1 MTGLGARLAAAFAVV
16 SAILFRP
23 GLAGAS
29 GPALEPDR
37 LALTHARLDR
47 VARGIWVQPTRGVR
61 LRYRREIRE
70 AALRNGLSPALL
82 AALVRA
88 ESNFNPYAVSPK
100 GARGLGQL
108 MPATARQ
115 VGVTQPFDPVQ
126 NLNGSASYLASQ
138 LDRFHDV
145 GSALAAY
152 HAGPKRAA
160 RGRPSWPPSTR
171 AYVARVLEFE
181 RDYRRHG
188 VP

>member
-1 MTGLGARLAAAFAVV
+1 MTGLGARLAVSFAVV
-16 SAILFRP
+16 CAVLLP

-29 GPALEPDR
+29 GPAAEPDR
-37 LALTHARLDR
+37 LARTHARLDR
-47 VARGIWVQPTRGVR
+47 VARGIWALPPRSVR
-61 LRYRREIRE
+61 LRYPREIRE
-70 AALRNGLSPALL
+70 AAVSNGLSPALL

-100 GARGLGQL
+100 GALGLGQL

-126 NLNGSASYLASQ
+126 NLNGSAFYLASQ
-138 LDRFHDV
+138 LDRFHNV

-160 RGRPSWPPSTR
+160 RGRHSWPPATR

>member
-1 MTGLGARLAAAFAVV
+1 MTGSAVV
-16 SAILFRP
+16 LGGVLAL

-29 GPALEPDR
+29 DAAAEADP
-37 LALTHARLDR
+37 LALALVRLDH
-47 VARGIWVQPTRGVR
+47 VARGVWVLPARGVR

-70 AALRNGLSPALL
+70 AAVANGLSPSLL

-88 ESNFNPYAVSPK
+88 ESNFNPHAVSSK
-100 GARGLGQL
+100 GALGLGQL

-126 NLNGSASYLASQ
+126 NLNGSAGYLASQ
-138 LDRFHDV
+138 LDRFTDV
-145 GSALAAY
+145 GTALAAY

-160 RGRPSWPPSTR
+160 RGRPSWPSSTR
-171 AYVARVLEFE
+171 SYVARVLEFE
-181 RDYRRHG
+181 RDYLRHG